1 MRGKARTCLFF
12 AAVALF
18 VASPMQASVA
28 EDAPASAG
36 VKSQDSGSNGHEG
49 GQQLP
54 NESDAG
60 STDLHAKGANPID
73 THTPIQSSPDGGRK
87 TPGMAAN
94 FRLVPSGP
102 RPWRPP
108 VPGVLVRNAIG
119 FSASEPE
126 GVKLHTGERR
136 DLPRGLQGWVGA
148 THGLP
153 NGGRFGNGNTIVA
166 PATGNLLVHPT
177 NVNRG
182 TIDGTS
188 FSRPAFGSSGIGGP
202 AKSVVGINGTMIRPR
217 L

>member
-1 MRGKARTCLFF
+1 MRGKARTYLFF

-18 VASPMQASVA
+18 AASPMQASVA

-54 NESDAG
+54 NESDAS
-60 STDLHAKGANPID
+60 STDLHAQGANPID

-87 TPGMAAN
+87 TLGMTAN
-94 FRLVPSGP
+94 FRLAPSSP
-102 RPWRPP
+102 HPWRPP

-126 GVKLHTGERR
+126 GVKLHTGERSE
-136 DLPRGLQGWVGA
+136 LPRGPQGWVDA

-153 NGGRFGNGNTIVA
+153 NRGRFGNSNTIAA
-166 PATGNLLVHPT
+166 PATGNFLVHPT

>member
-1 MRGKARTCLFF
+1 MRGKARTCLFL
-12 AAVALF
+12 AAAALF
-18 VASPMQASVA
+18 AASPMQASMA

-36 VKSQDSGSNGHEG
+36 VKSPDSNGDSHES

-60 STDLHAKGANPID
+60 STDLHAKDANPID

-87 TPGMAAN
+87 TSGMTAN
-94 FRLVPSGP
+94 FRLVPSSP
-102 RPWRPP
+102 HPWRPP

-136 DLPRGLQGWVGA
+136 DLPRGLQSWVGA

-188 FSRPAFGSSGIGGP
+188 FRRPAFGPSGIGGP
-202 AKSVVGINGTMIRPR
+202 AKSVVGINGTTIRPR

>member
-1 MRGKARTCLFF
+1 MRGKARICLFL
-12 AAVALF
+12 AVAALF
-18 VASPMQASVA
+18 AASPMQASMA

-36 VKSQDSGSNGHEG
+36 VKSQDSGGNGHEG

-54 NESDAG
+54 NESDTG
-60 STDLHAKGANPID
+60 SIDLHAKDVNPID

-87 TPGMAAN
+87 TPRMTAN
-94 FRLVPSGP
+94 FRLVPSSP
-102 RPWRPP
+102 HPWRPA

-119 FSASEPE
+119 FPASEPE

-136 DLPRGLQGWVGA
+136 DSPRGPQSGVGA

-153 NGGRFGNGNTIVA
+153 GGGHFGNGNTIVA

-177 NVNRG
+177 NANRG

-188 FSRPAFGSSGIGGP
+188 LRRPAFGPSGIGGP
-202 AKSVVGINGTMIRPR
+202 AKSAVGINGTTIRPR

>member
-1 MRGKARTCLFF
+1 M
-12 AAVALF
+12 
-18 VASPMQASVA
+18 A

-36 VKSQDSGSNGHEG
+36 VKSQDSNGNSHES

-60 STDLHAKGANPID
+60 STDLLAKDANPID

-87 TPGMAAN
+87 TLGMTAN
-94 FRLVPSGP
+94 FRLVPSP
-102 RPWRPP
+102 YPWRPP
-108 VPGVLVRNAIG
+108 VPGVLVRDAIG

-177 NVNRG
+177 KVNRG

-188 FSRPAFGSSGIGGP
+188 FTRPAFGSSGIGGP
-202 AKSVVGINGTMIRPR
+202 AKSVVGINGTTIRPR